1 LYPCAS
7 DKGHEAN
14 TSQVQ
19 YHHLRCRYFGALHLV
34 ECCRDRAFDLSI
46 LWSEAVLRKLSG
58 SFLSAQLCSNDSV
71 PGRRRLGRL
80 GRRRAVVCGRRDNF
94 RFGALNSPA
103 AARLYLCLLTSGICR
118 VRSGRAHMSSAH
130 RVQRSP
136 GAARGHGSAKS
147 RGRLH
152 HKGGFDASLVTSQLI
167 PQESPIRLPIM
178 VISVLCAVSAPQF
191 AHAQIFDPSYPV
203 CLQPHALDN
212 LDCHFTSPPQCAL
225 TASGLGAECVI
236 DPYYAAKAT
245 IGEARKQHD
254 KRTRRGR

>member
-1 LYPCAS
+1 MRPSVIIRLQACTFARDIERQLLPAIPRRRDAAFALARSPTTSMKPLIATSLALALLAMSASSYAGATVS
-7 DKGHEAN
+7 DK
-14 TSQVQ
+14 
-19 YHHLRCRYFGALHLV
+19 RYLP
-34 ECCRDRAFDLSI
+34 
-46 LWSEAVLRKLSG
+46 SEARP
-58 SFLSAQLCSNDSV
+58 SAC
-71 PGRRRLGRL
+71 
-80 GRRRAVVCGRRDNF
+80 VVG
-94 RFGALNSPA
+94 P
-103 AARLYLCLLTSGICR
+103 
-118 VRSGRAHMSSAH
+118 

-167 PQESPIRLPIM
+167 PQESTIRLPIM
-178 VISVLCAVSAPQF
+178 FISVLGAVSARQF

-203 CLQPHALDN
+203 FLQPHALDN